1 MPKITL
7 DEFCSHWVS
16 RTSTRVMAS
25 RLEFNVF
32 DFATAAGD
40 YTRQQF
46 LSSFASGGFNGSKWA
61 PRTSKWGKR
70 FTHPLMND
78 TGTLA
83 RSIQSEAGRT
93 DIVGRRSDR
102 TRIFRKGA
110 RYCMWTTEKSFP
122 VKGKRGRSK
131 ERYGHYAAIHNTDPK
146 FGLYTVNQY
155 STRRPVHRQFIGF
168 SPKTDDYIAG
178 EIYRAVKR
186 AVLTLRENPDDPL
199 SPPLFKTVAIDNGQ
213 FARIVRDDNTEYE
226 TVFPAVFIHF
236 INVRYLVQQQ
246 RIGEGRATMRV
257 RFILN
262 TLNNADEDKE
272 CEAFLVF
279 QRLNVAI
286 QDAKN
291 HEPALSERC
300 NLTYFDMPLS
310 TNMLQAYWIDYEV
323 WFRESS
329 AWKYRDWV
337 KRYVVMPPFTQH
349 SDAPQHDSGG
359 HGFHPRPEH
368 DEVSGFSDTGSK
380 N

>member
-1 MPKITL
+1 MIKDKHPAPQPAQPSAPAESL
-7 DEFCSHWVS
+7 PEEVS
-16 RTSTRVMAS
+16 PNPVVEIYGA
-25 RLEFNVF
+25 
-32 DFATAAGD
+32 
-40 YTRQQF
+40 
-46 LSSFASGGFNGSKWA
+46 
-61 PRTSKWGKR
+61 GKR
-70 FTHPLMND
+70 
-78 TGTLA
+78 
-83 RSIQSEAGRT
+83 AG
-93 DIVGRRSDR
+93 
-102 TRIFRKGA
+102 
-110 RYCMWTTEKSFP
+110 
-122 VKGKRGRSK
+122 
-131 ERYGHYAAIHNTDPK
+131 
-146 FGLYTVNQY
+146 
-155 STRRPVHRQFIGF
+155 
-168 SPKTDDYIAG
+168 
-178 EIYRAVKR
+178 
-186 AVLTLRENPDDPL
+186 LTLRENPDDPL

>member
-1 MPKITL
+1 M
-7 DEFCSHWVS
+7 
-16 RTSTRVMAS
+16 
-25 RLEFNVF
+25 
-32 DFATAAGD
+32 
-40 YTRQQF
+40 
-46 LSSFASGGFNGSKWA
+46 
-61 PRTSKWGKR
+61 
-70 FTHPLMND
+70 
-78 TGTLA
+78 
-83 RSIQSEAGRT
+83 
-93 DIVGRRSDR
+93 
-102 TRIFRKGA
+102 
-110 RYCMWTTEKSFP
+110 
-122 VKGKRGRSK
+122 
-131 ERYGHYAAIHNTDPK
+131 
-146 FGLYTVNQY
+146 
-155 STRRPVHRQFIGF
+155 
-168 SPKTDDYIAG
+168 

-368 DEVSGFSDTGSK
+368 DEVSGFSDTGSE